1 MDVFRVSLRSYE
13 EPGSLFTS
21 FSIYYYTVS
30 PVVTQCVPESPCC
43 ANVGCDGS
51 CMPEFMQTVYKTTNS
66 IPRAYRRQFLLKP
79 GTIVANEQCKFDY
92 TGNLELFG
100 QGALVNTGSF
110 TPYSSDLTSFDI
122 RDNYFTTNL
131 RDGIVHLVLL
141 TDYDVDGNQLV
152 PDNFRI
158 KEYIEAFLK
167 VF

>member
-1 MDVFRVSLRSYE
+1 
-13 EPGSLFTS
+13 
-21 FSIYYYTVS
+21 
-30 PVVTQCVPESPCC
+30 
-43 ANVGCDGS
+43 
-51 CMPEFMQTVYKTTNS
+51 MPEFMQTVYKTTNS

-131 RDGIVHLVLL
+131 RDGIVHLVFAF
-141 TDYDVDGNQLV
+141 TDYDVDGINWFQITFV
-152 PDNFRI
+152 
-158 KEYIEAFLK
+158 LK
-167 VF
+167 NILKLF